1 MNKEPW
7 KEEELENLFKQAPK
21 VTDHRTKDEVLQRL
35 IDEGIFNEQPP
46 QQQKVAQRGIR
57 WTPLIAS
64 IASLF
69 ILVVVGAQFIGQNSI
84 SMDNRAQDEVKIES
98 KSDAMEAEMANEE
111 SAVMSTR
118 AVFDAAAQQTLVYE
132 SQLEGVTLFEVGLS
146 DGAESIPVSFL
157 IPNDVVA
164 NKIGIEHPTN
174 LQLYEA
180 FASQIDESVLGFSE
194 YHPLQEQ
201 QSAYNYVAYQK
212 QDGSYYLSPNFRMSY
227 STVEEAFSDMT
238 IEANESYQ
246 TVILPEVTFHTD
258 VKDNLVTITFDQ
270 PLDLEQFEPTA
281 AMRMIE
287 GMLLTAASFNK
298 QIKFEQIVQE
308 NWSGFDF
315 KKPLEKP
322 IAANILFY
330 NFQ

>member
-7 KEEELENLFKQAPK
+7 KEEDLENLFKQAPK

-35 IDEGIFNEQPP
+35 IDEGVFNEQPP
-46 QQQKVAQRGIR
+46 QQQKSARRGIR

-84 SMDNRAQDEVKIES
+84 SMDNRAHDEVKIES
-98 KSDAMEAEMANEE
+98 KSEAMEAEMANDE

-132 SQLEGVTLFEVGLS
+132 SQLEGVTLFEVGLL

-157 IPNDVVA
+157 IPNEVVV
-164 NKIGIEHPTN
+164 NNTGTEHPTKQ
-174 LQLYEA
+174 QLYEA
-180 FASQIDESVLGFSE
+180 FASQIDETALGFSG
-194 YHPLQEQ
+194 YQPLQDQ
-201 QSAYNYVAYQK
+201 QGSNNYVAYQK
-212 QDGSYYLSPNFRMSY
+212 EDGSSYLSPNLHMSY
-227 STVEEAFSDMT
+227 STVEDALSNMT
-238 IEANESYQ
+238 IEVNESYQ

-258 VKDNLVTITFDQ
+258 VNEDIVTITFDQ
-270 PLDLEQFEPTA
+270 PLDLTQFEPTA

-315 KKPLEKP
+315 KSPLEKP
-322 IAANILFY
+322 IAANIVFH